1 MPGITQRK
9 DNRIW
14 QAHAAILFANF
25 AWALMAP
32 ISKSILLG
40 GSISPLALSGIRILG
55 GALLFTVV
63 SLLFPHDKFFNQ
75 KINKEDWWKIIVCS
89 IMMISAN
96 QGLYIIGVGFTN
108 PVDASVMSAL
118 TPILT
123 MLLAAIF
130 LRFPITLMKG
140 SGVAIGLTGV
150 LILILGSQAGAAATN
165 PILGDSLCF
174 TAQLCAASYYVAF
187 KNFITK
193 YSPFTLMKWM
203 FIISAVTYVPICI
216 PSILKIDFALL
227 TTDVWLELG
236 YIICFATFL
245 GYLAIPFAQKYL
257 SPTSVSMYCYFQPV
271 GATIASVLM
280 GVGTF
285 SILKGLATFLIFIGV
300 FFVNKS
306 TATLPSSTSNPTKVS

>member
-1 MPGITQRK
+1 MSRNRK
-9 DNRIW
+9 VW
-14 QAHAAILFANF
+14 QAHAAILFANI

-32 ISKSILLG
+32 VSKSILLDG
-40 GSISPLALSGIRILG
+40 EISPLALSGIRIFG
-55 GALLFTVV
+55 GAALFAIVATC
-63 SLLFPHDKFFNQ
+63 FPHDVFFNQ
-75 KINKEDWWKIIVCS
+75 KIRKEDWWKIILCS
-89 IMMISAN
+89 ILMISAN

-130 LRFPITLMKG
+130 LRFPITWMKG

-150 LILILGSQAGAAATN
+150 LILVLGSQRGAIASN
-165 PILGDSLCF
+165 PILGDSFCF
-174 TAQLCAASYYVAF
+174 TAQLCAATYYVAF
-187 KNFITK
+187 RNFITR

-203 FIISAVTYVPICI
+203 FIISAITYVPICI
-216 PSILKIDFALL
+216 PDIMRVDFANLNID
-227 TTDVWLELG
+227 TWLELL

-285 SILKGLATFLIFIGV
+285 SMLKGAATLLIFIGV

-306 TATLPSSTSNPTKVS
+306 TSTLPSSSSIPSKKS

>member
-1 MPGITQRK
+1 M
-9 DNRIW
+9 NRSGKVW

-32 ISKSILLG
+32 VSKSILLG
-40 GSISPLALSGIRILG
+40 GAISPLALSGIRILG
-55 GALLFTVV
+55 GALLFAVV
-63 SLLFPHDKFFNQ
+63 AIFFPNNEFFNQ
-75 KINKEDWWKIIVCS
+75 KVRKEDWWKIMLCS
-89 IMMISAN
+89 VMMISAN

-130 LRFPITLMKG
+130 LRFPITWMKG

-150 LILILGSQAGAAATN
+150 LILVLGSQSGAIASN
-165 PILGDSLCF
+165 PMLGDSLCF
-174 TAQLCAASYYVAF
+174 MAQLCAASYYVAF
-187 KNFITK
+187 RNFITR

-203 FIISAVTYVPICI
+203 FLLSAITYVPFCI
-216 PSILKIDFALL
+216 PEILKVDFATLSI
-227 TTDVWLELG
+227 DIWLEVG

-280 GVGTF
+280 GVGSF
-285 SILKGLATFLIFIGV
+285 SLMKGVATLLIFVGV

-306 TATLPSSTSNPTKVS
+306 TANLPKKTS

>member
-1 MPGITQRK
+1 MTLNNNK
-9 DNRIW
+9 VW
-14 QAHAAILFANF
+14 QAHAAILFANL

-32 ISKSILLG
+32 VSKSILLG
-40 GSISPLALSGIRILG
+40 GAVSPLALSGIRILG
-55 GALLFTVV
+55 GALLFAIVA
-63 SLLFPHDKFFNQ
+63 LFFPHDEFFNQ
-75 KINKEDWWKIIVCS
+75 KVRKEDWWKILLCS

-130 LRFPITLMKG
+130 LRFPITWMKG

-150 LILILGSQAGAAATN
+150 LILVLGSQRGATASN
-165 PILGDSLCF
+165 PMLGDSLCF

-187 KNFITK
+187 RNFITR

-216 PSILKIDFALL
+216 PSMLKVDFSALGINI
-227 TTDVWLELG
+227 WLELA

-271 GATIASVLM
+271 GATIASVMM
-280 GVGTF
+280 GVGSF
-285 SILKGLATFLIFIGV
+285 SLLKGVATLLIFAGV

-306 TATLPSSTSNPTKVS
+306 TSTLTPKDTLK

>member
-1 MPGITQRK
+1 MALNNSK
-9 DNRIW
+9 IW
-14 QAHAAILFANF
+14 QAHAAILLANL

-32 ISKSILLG
+32 VSKSILIDEA
-40 GSISPLALSGIRILG
+40 ISPLALSGIRILG
-55 GALLFTVV
+55 GALLFALVAIC
-63 SLLFPHDKFFNQ
+63 FPHDEFFNQ
-75 KINKEDWWKIIVCS
+75 KVRKEDWGKILLCS

-150 LILILGSQAGAAATN
+150 LILVLDSQSGAIASN
-165 PILGDSLCF
+165 PMLGDSLCF
-174 TAQLCAASYYVAF
+174 MAQLCAASYYVAF
-187 KNFITK
+187 RNFITR

-203 FIISAVTYVPICI
+203 FILSALTYVPICI
-216 PSILKIDFALL
+216 PSILQVDFDNL
-227 TTDVWLELG
+227 TINTWLELA

-271 GATIASVLM
+271 GATVASILM
-280 GVGTF
+280 GVGSF
-285 SILKGLATFLIFIGV
+285 SFLKAIAMLLIFAGV

-306 TATLPSSTSNPTKVS
+306 TAHLPGKAS

>member
-1 MPGITQRK
+1 MKRSGK
-9 DNRIW
+9 LW

-32 ISKSILLG
+32 VSKSILLG
-40 GSISPLALSGIRILG
+40 GAISPLALSGIRILG
-55 GALLFTVV
+55 GAILFAVV
-63 SLLFPHDKFFNQ
+63 ALFFPHDDFFNQ
-75 KINKEDWWKIIVCS
+75 KVRKEDWWKILLCS
-89 IMMISAN
+89 VMMISAN

-130 LRFPITLMKG
+130 LRFPITWMKG

-150 LILILGSQAGAAATN
+150 LILVLGSQSGAIASN
-165 PILGDSLCF
+165 PLLGDSLCF
-174 TAQLCAASYYVAF
+174 MAQLCAASYYVAF
-187 KNFITK
+187 RNFITR

-203 FIISAVTYVPICI
+203 FLLSAITYVPFCI
-216 PSILKIDFALL
+216 PEILKVDFATLS
-227 TTDVWLELG
+227 VEIWLELG

-280 GVGTF
+280 GVGSF
-285 SILKGLATFLIFIGV
+285 SMLKGLATLLIFVGV

-306 TATLPSSTSNPTKVS
+306 TAHLPKKTS